1 MKTAI
6 HPNFKKAAW
15 LYALKSLVVILINLL
30 ARPLTHPLFF
40 IAIVIVN
47 ILITLL
53 IAYGYE
59 WMKWVML
66 ATVVIG
72 LRQYIRYVYILYF
85 TNEILITENRI
96 IVLQIFG
103 TIVDLIIT
111 VLLFKATKRKQVA
124 V

>member
-1 MKTAI
+1 
-6 HPNFKKAAW
+6 
-15 LYALKSLVVILINLL
+15 
-30 ARPLTHPLFF
+30 
-40 IAIVIVN
+40 
-47 ILITLL
+47 
-53 IAYGYE
+53 
-59 WMKWVML
+59 MKWVML